1 MGHEKRLIRI
11 RKRKRRGG
19 GSCKFL
25 KISEE
30 KGRATYLLGFLILI
44 QSIKIISHLM
54 YLKKQSSDVF

>member
-11 RKRKRRGG
+11 RKRKRRGR
-19 GSCKFL
+19 SCKFL